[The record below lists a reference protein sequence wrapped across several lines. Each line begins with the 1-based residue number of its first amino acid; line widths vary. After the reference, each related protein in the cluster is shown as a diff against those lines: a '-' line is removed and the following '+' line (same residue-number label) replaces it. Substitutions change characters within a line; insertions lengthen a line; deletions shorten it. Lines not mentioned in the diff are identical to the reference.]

1 MKRIYKSWV
10 LAAILMAALLGAL
23 APRAAAQTSISG
35 KIIGPD
41 GKPWAD
47 IVMRSVDSQGAKQET
62 KTDKD
67 GNYAFRNLRTGV
79 YSVFVVFPPPNTNP
93 PYEVKK
99 QLQSGEDAKVDL
111 NFQEIIA
118 KLGAANPEATKKAE
132 EAKSKFEGMRAHFT
146 AGLALLEQEKAAKAE
161 LQKAA
166 ADQRDAAKQKVNDLS
181 NQAAAEFQA
190 AEKSAP
196 EKDANLH
203 KIWARLGEAYDT
215 AGRNEEAAQA
225 YQQAISAKP
234 DEAGYYNN
242 MGNVLARAGKI
253 EEAKAAYTKSAELDP
268 ANAAG
273 AWLNFGISLSNAGRL
288 KEALEPLKKST
299 ELDPKN
305 AKAWYLLATALVGA
319 MEAKKV
325 GDKLEFIVQPGTIEA
340 YQKAVELDGNGIW
353 GQQAKQGL
361 DGLQQIAPG
370 IDTKVNVK
378 KKKP

>member
-1 MKRIYKSWV
+1 MRDNGAHTAGVPRAGLPCEKGEWSMKRIYKSWV

-79 YSVFVVFPPPNTNP
+79 YSVVEVFPPPNTNP

-146 AGLALLEQEKAAKAE
+146 AGLALLEQEKPAKAE

-181 NQAAAEFQA
+181 NQAAAQFQA

-242 MGNVLARAGKI
+242 MCN
-253 EEAKAAYTKSAELDP
+253 D
-268 ANAAG
+268 
-273 AWLNFGISLSNAGRL
+273 
-288 KEALEPLKKST
+288 
-299 ELDPKN
+299 
-305 AKAWYLLATALVGA
+305 
-319 MEAKKV
+319 
-325 GDKLEFIVQPGTIEA
+325 
-340 YQKAVELDGNGIW
+340 
-353 GQQAKQGL
+353 
-361 DGLQQIAPG
+361 
-370 IDTKVNVK
+370 
-378 KKKP
+378 

>member
-166 ADQRDAAKQKVNDLS
+166 ADQRDDLS